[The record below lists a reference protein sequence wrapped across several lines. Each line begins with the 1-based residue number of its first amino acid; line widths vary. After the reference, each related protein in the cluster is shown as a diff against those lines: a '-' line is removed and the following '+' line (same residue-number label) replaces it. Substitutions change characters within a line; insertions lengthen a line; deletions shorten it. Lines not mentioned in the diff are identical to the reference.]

1 MQNIRFSFF
10 IFYFFIMFC
19 TTAFAF
25 VSLFKENNIVKNSLL
40 LLLSA
45 LKILIFFFRYFLKIF
60 VCIFTLLFSGGHL
73 KACRDRALLIFGLC
87 QFLDISAKIY
97 RFRSPCTSTH
107 FCQGLSYPFIH
118 ITLCTVA
125 IDSVKGTAKSLMR
138 LHWPLLS
145 HNSR

>member
-1 MQNIRFSFF
+1 M
-10 IFYFFIMFC
+10 FY

-25 VSLFKENNIVKNSLL
+25 VSLCKENNICKKLPTTPAVRIENPYFL
-40 LLLSA
+40 
-45 LKILIFFFRYFLKIF
+45 FFFLYFFKIF
-60 VCIFTLLFSGGHL
+60 VFIFTLLFSGGHL

-87 QFLDISAKIY
+87 QFLDMCAKIY

-107 FCQGLSYPFIH
+107 FCQGLSCPFIH
-118 ITLCTVA
+118 TCITLCTVA
-125 IDSVKGTAKSLMR
+125 IDSVKGTAKSLIR